1 MTKDELIEKL
11 TYSANTYTYG
21 KLYKKTIFGVKEI
34 VDAYWKGIDDTLLA
48 LGLIDKPGGEYVE
61 GKKIIEFVNEE
72 QNGN

>member
-11 TYSANTYTYG
+11 TYSANMYIHG
-21 KLYKKTIFGVKEI
+21 KLYKKTIFGIKDI
-34 VDAYWKGIDDTLLA
+34 VDTYYQGIDDVLLA